1 MLVAHSCVTTPITA
15 NYLSAIR
22 STIFLLFTPY
32 TRLVTVEESQ
42 KMVGLSLI
50 YRLSAISK
58 FLSYM
63 YS

>member
-42 KMVGLSLI
+42 KMVGLSSSI
-50 YRLSAISK
+50 V
-58 FLSYM
+58 
-63 YS
+63 